1 MKSVSIWSYFYFG
14 TCVRYLQDVQIGH
27 KIKGRGFV
35 LENIGSFFGTL
46 DELSLKVTRRA
57 SFELQSFKEELEKVK
72 DENAL
77 VSPEQAS
84 KLSAL

>member
-1 MKSVSIWSYFYFG
+1 MKSVSIGSYFYFG